1 MLSLSQTTG
10 YAIKALCC
18 LDKTGEERTLVK
30 DLAEQTG
37 IPKPYLSKI
46 LLDLT
51 RAGLVVS
58 KRGYHGGIALS
69 RPAEQITLMDIV
81 EVIGRHDWERTC
93 LLGMKG
99 CSTEECRCPMHSFW
113 VPVYDKIE
121 KKLRSVTLA
130 DVDEFTTPVLP
141 DPQPEKVPAKKPAAS
156 RRKRES
162 VVARAG

>member
-18 LDKTGEERTLVK
+18 LDKSGQERTLVK
-30 DLAEQTG
+30 NLAEQTG

-69 RPAEQITLMDIV
+69 RPAENICLMDIV
-81 EVIGRHDWERTC
+81 QVIGRQDRERTC

-99 CSTEECRCPMHSFW
+99 CTSEGCHCAMHDFW
-113 VPVYDKIE
+113 GPVYERIE
-121 KKLRSVTLA
+121 EKLRSVTLA
-130 DVDEFTTPVLP
+130 DVDEFTTPCTPGNGVSH
-141 DPQPEKVPAKKPAAS
+141 PATSADTKHESAGTAAPAHS
-156 RRKRES
+156 
-162 VVARAG
+162 